1 MRKVRFPKGEREIKK
16 NATDLDRNAAI
27 RLYPYGSAQGTR
39 IATMH
44 PSRIVL
50 HIENTTDVYAYNS
63 SENLMRAVIA
73 DGEAWVPHPLEEF
86 ELALDFVKSRTMVD
100 SKLRSI
106 GKGLFE
112 GIGTMVRN
120 PLSAS
125 KKPDSLSLK
134 VQNNRLSHKLASAE
148 KEIDRLERQRNQE
161 GGAIADMVALGLL
174 PGGATPPF
182 EMKNRIDALSWGPD
196 GVHISYTK
204 DRRLRLDFIEG
215 NYTATN
221 RKPPLTWSQR
231 RFVNAAKRGPAEVR
245 VWHHYNG
252 GKRWKWERL
261 A

>member
-1 MRKVRFPKGEREIKK
+1 MRKVRFPKREREISK

-27 RLYPYGSAQGTR
+27 RLYPYGASHGIR

-44 PSRIVL
+44 PSRIVQ
-50 HIENTTDVYAYNS
+50 HIEGTTDVYVYNT
-63 SENLMRAVIA
+63 SEDLMRAVIA
-73 DGEAWVPHPLEEF
+73 DGEAWVPHPVDEF

-100 SKLRSI
+100 SKLRGI

-112 GIGTMVRN
+112 GIGSMVRN
-120 PLSAS
+120 PLSAT

-134 VQNNRLSHKLASAE
+134 AQNNRLSRKLASAE

-174 PGGATPPF
+174 PGGAVPPF

-196 GVHISYTK
+196 GVHISYTE

-215 NYTATN
+215 NVTGTN
-221 RKPPLTWSQR
+221 RKPQLTWNQR
-231 RFVNAAKRGPAEVR
+231 GFVNAVKRGAAEVR
-245 VWHHYNG
+245 VWPHYNDG
-252 GKRWKWERL
+252 RQWKWEKI

>member
-1 MRKVRFPKGEREIKK
+1 MRKVKFPQREREIRK

-27 RLYPYGSAQGTR
+27 RLYPYGSTHGTR

-44 PSRIVL
+44 PSRIVQ
-50 HIENTTDVYAYNS
+50 HIEGTTDVYAYNT
-63 SENLMRAVIA
+63 SEDLMRAVIA

-148 KEIDRLERQRNQE
+148 KEINRLEHE
-161 GGAIADMVALGLL
+161 ADQVAPLSSALE
-174 PGGATPPF
+174 PAT
-182 EMKNRIDALSWGPD
+182 E
-196 GVHISYTK
+196 
-204 DRRLRLDFIEG
+204 
-215 NYTATN
+215 
-221 RKPPLTWSQR
+221 Q
-231 RFVNAAKRGPAEVR
+231 
-245 VWHHYNG
+245 
-252 GKRWKWERL
+252 
-261 A
+261 

>member
-1 MRKVRFPKGEREIKK
+1 MRKVRFPKREREISK

-27 RLYPYGSAQGTR
+27 RLYPYGASHGIR

-44 PSRIVL
+44 PSRIVQ
-50 HIENTTDVYAYNS
+50 HIEGTTDVYAYNT
-63 SENLMRAVIA
+63 SEDLMRAVIV

-100 SKLRSI
+100 SKLRGI

-120 PLSAS
+120 PMSAS

-134 VQNNRLSHKLASAE
+134 VQNNRLSRKLASAE
-148 KEIDRLERQRNQE
+148 KEIDRLERQRSQE

-174 PGGATPPF
+174 PGGAAPPF

-215 NYTATN
+215 NYTSTK
-221 RKPPLTWSQR
+221 RKPQLTWNQR
-231 RFVNAAKRGPAEVR
+231 GFVNAVKRGPAEVR

-252 GKRWKWERL
+252 GKRWRWERL
-261 A
+261 T